1 MLRALLARDEV
12 RAVQATPWGVWPGES
27 VTTSSVEVNQS
38 SAMQLLAV
46 AGCVRYITDT
56 ISTLPVDVFTA
67 SADGRKEV
75 TPPVWLKEPT
85 PDLDF
90 TAWCSQTLTSL
101 LLHGNSYSVVLR
113 GESGINSLVPVDPT
127 TVSVVREQG
136 RKRFKVAGQLFPGEI
151 LHIKGMMLPGS
162 DVGLSPLEYARLSI
176 GLGLEAVQY
185 GSDNFQNQLNMPGVI
200 EFPNAVQPDTLR
212 ETARSWQRS
221 RQGKKSRGLPGVLQQ
236 GAVFKP
242 TGVTNEQAQFLQT
255 RQWTAAEIAG
265 QVYLVDPVEL
275 GIPVSGTSIQYGN
288 IEQRAIATTRRAFQP
303 WMIRIEHAIDG
314 LLPRPRYM
322 KFNVDG
328 LLRADSTA
336 RWDVYSKA
344 AEINAKAAALGQP
357 PVLDTL
363 EMRDFEN
370 YGPNAHE
377 FDAPPAPAAAVP
389 FA

>member
-1 MLRALLARDEV
+1 MFRALLARDEV

-27 VTTSSVEVNQS
+27 TQVAGVEVNQS

-127 TVSVVREQG
+127 TVTVVREHG

-185 GSDNFQNQLNMPGVI
+185 GTDNFQNQLNLPGHF
-200 EFPNAVQPDTLR
+200 EFPNKMQPDTMR

-221 RQGKKSRGLPGVLQQ
+221 RQGKKGRGLPGIVTE
-236 GAVFKP
+236 GGKFV
-242 TGVTNEQAQFLQT
+242 TSGVTNEQAQFLQT

-370 YGPNAHE
+370 YGPSAHE
-377 FDAPPAPAAAVP
+377 FTAPPAPVAAVP